1 MAIDSMI
8 AALDKTRMAWPGVKE
23 VGVKAL
29 TEAWARWDALLHGT
43 SRGPQLGL
51 FARVQPIRHVVD
63 LSRVPRRSAAM
74 RNPTDG
80 DWCPICKG
88 QLPGL
93 RFPHDSEQFFSLVCV
108 ADRQCM
114 ALRDMAMSLRT
125 RLDERGPCAS

>member
-8 AALDKTRMAWPGVKE
+8 AALGKTRMAWPGVKE

-80 DWCPICKG
+80 DWCPICKA

-93 RFPHDSEQFFSLVCV
+93 KLPGLRLPALRLPHDSEQFFSLVCP
-108 ADRQCM
+108 R
-114 ALRDMAMSLRT
+114 RSAMHGL
-125 RLDERGPCAS
+125 A